1 MPIPAEPSPASE
13 TEAGCAGESESGCAS
28 ELLSASGQPLPRH
41 WFTTIAIVWA
51 GQAFSILTSYA
62 ASFAA
67 VWYVTETTGSALAL
81 SAMSICAY
89 LPMALLAPFG
99 GVIADRFN
107 RKAVIM
113 LSDLTCGIASLALGF
128 LVLVGQASIPA
139 IVAMVAVRA
148 ACQAFH
154 SPAMMA
160 AMPMLVPQKHLLRI
174 NTLDMVLIS
183 AAGIVTPALGIFLYT
198 AFGFHSVLFIDFF
211 GALAAV
217 TALAFAPFPSVERI
231 GGKSHVLAD
240 MKQGVGAFAGH
251 RGLTI
256 LIAFTLLATVAF
268 GPMGALYPLMTY
280 GHFGGDGYMAAVVE
294 AVYAGGMLV
303 GSVLLMVWGGG
314 KRLALLIAASIAA
327 FGTAVAAAGLLPP
340 SAFSAFAVLC
350 AVMGFMGALF
360 NSPLITLIQRAIP
373 EDALGRAM
381 GFITAAMSLTSP
393 IGIAIG
399 GAVAEATGVAA
410 FFLIDGILCAAIG
423 IGMYLPK
430 SVRALDASSAD
441 LAGSADSAP
450 LAGPAP
456 LADPADPQ
464 QPEYGNPPCGKEQA

>member
-1 MPIPAEPSPASE
+1 M
-13 TEAGCAGESESGCAS
+13 TEASPDNAAGCV
-28 ELLSASGQPLPRH
+28 LSASGRPLPRH
-41 WFTTIAIVWA
+41 WLATITIVWA

-89 LPMALLAPFG
+89 LPMAILAPFG

-113 LSDLTCGIASLALGF
+113 IADFACGVASLILGF
-128 LVLVGQASIPA
+128 LVLFGQASLFA

-174 NTLDMVLIS
+174 NTLDMILIS
-183 AAGIVTPALGIFLYT
+183 AAGIVTPAIGIFLYT

-217 TALAFAPFPSVERI
+217 AALIFVKIPSVERT
-231 GGKSHVLAD
+231 GEKSHVMAD
-240 MKQGVGAFAGH
+240 MKQGIKALAH
-251 RGLTI
+251 HKGLAA
-256 LIAFTLLATVAF
+256 LIGFTLLATVAF

-280 GHFGGDGYMAAVVE
+280 GHFGGDGYMAAMVE
-294 AVYAGGMLV
+294 ALYAGGMLV
-303 GSVLLMVWGGG
+303 GSILLMIWGGG

-327 FGTAVAAAGLLPP
+327 FGVAVAAAGALPP
-340 SAFSAFAVLC
+340 SAFAVFAVLC
-350 AVMGFMGALF
+350 AAMGFAGALF
-360 NSPLITLIQRAIP
+360 NSPMITLVQRHIP
-373 EDALGRAM
+373 EDTMGRVL

-393 IGIAIG
+393 LGIAIG
-399 GAVAEATGVAA
+399 GAMADAMGVAM
-410 FFLIDGILCAAIG
+410 FFLIDGIFCAAVG
-423 IGMYLPK
+423 ICMYLPA
-430 SVRALDASSAD
+430 SVRSLDA
-441 LAGSADSAP
+441 
-450 LAGPAP
+450 
-456 LADPADPQ
+456 PQ
-464 QPEYGNPPCGKEQA
+464 GNVSPTCGKGLS